1 MLFRSSLAGRSYV
14 HVFGDEVKYFA
25 EAKIGNLLKA
35 RRGYRLQ
42 FGHSPFYLGETFT
55 TDMPN
60 TGNTGEYDWIFKGA
74 KEMDPETL
82 LLVWKTASI
91 ANDAVQEY
99 IAAKEKFYRTQAD
112 ADRQEYLNKYKT
124 ANRWMERWYNL
135 RHHEKAQSMF
145 LIVSSYVNVDIL

>member
-1 MLFRSSLAGRSYV
+1 M
-14 HVFGDEVKYFA
+14 E
-25 EAKIGNLLKA
+25 
-35 RRGYRLQ
+35 
-42 FGHSPFYLGETFT
+42 
-55 TDMPN
+55 
-60 TGNTGEYDWIFKGA
+60 
-74 KEMDPETL
+74 
-82 LLVWKTASI
+82 TASI

-145 LIVSSYVNVDIL
+145 LIVSSYVNVDILSPQWFADALASQLSDVNAAILSMPPRIEKGQQFYPNLATPLLYRREHRGRGKGTRLP